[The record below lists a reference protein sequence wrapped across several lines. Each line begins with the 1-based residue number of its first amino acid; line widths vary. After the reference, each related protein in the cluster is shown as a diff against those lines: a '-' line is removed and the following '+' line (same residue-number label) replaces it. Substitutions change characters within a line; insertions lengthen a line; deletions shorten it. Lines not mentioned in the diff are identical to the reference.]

1 MTSERTVHDTE
12 RFGRSGSAQ
21 GARRDTRDCGS
32 RVYRF
37 ENHGTRANA
46 RVSADLNISKDDG
59 SCANQDTVPHLRVPI
74 PGVLP
79 RSAESDILEDRNIV
93 FDHRGF
99 TDDNARRV
107 VEKDAATNRY
117 GWMNIDLE
125 DAGRS
130 GLKMRGNI
138 TSPRLPQCM

>member
-1 MTSERTVHDTE
+1 MVHDTE

-46 RVSADLNISKDDG
+46 RVSADLDISKDDG

-107 VEKDAATNRY
+107 VEKDAASHRY
-117 GWMNIDLE
+117 GRMNIDLE

-138 TSPRLPQCM
+138 TPPGLPQRM